1 MAKHYEPPK
10 SNKLTSISAWSDLV
24 RNRFWYLLIALLFAF
39 SIIAYFGA
47 GPSGM
52 GGGASDSRDRGMNET
67 VATVNGEPITR
78 GEVESAM
85 QRVKQF
91 SQGNDANAVQ
101 FEGMMLGQ
109 LVDQAILRSEAKK
122 QGLTVS
128 DADVDKQFAEMK
140 KGADGKEMSDSDFR
154 ARLAEQGISENQLRD
169 EIRRGLS
176 GKVVMDKIAA
186 QQKVTEEDLRNE
198 YEEVKL
204 RHILVSTSKL
214 PDAQAKAKAEKIL
227 AEVKAGKDF
236 ATLANEYSD
245 DPGNAPIDPKT
256 KKPGP
261 KKGGFMDWAMANT
274 YVPEFAAAA
283 VALKPGETSGLVK
296 TQFGYHI
303 IKLEDKR
310 AKLPKDFD
318 KDKAKLLEDLKQKR
332 ASKPQQDFIDQAR
345 KTAKIEWKDP
355 AFKWKYDYNKL
366 NGAMGMM
373 MPLGGDREKQQQAF
387 LTELKAYVAKN
398 PDDSQAQM
406 VLGKQLDN
414 QLMMSALPS
423 LPGKPAN
430 QPKPTAADKDKLRA
444 EVIAA
449 YEGALKRSEDQS
461 TRFRLAQL
469 YQEAKQPD
477 KALEQLLK
485 IKKFSAWDD
494 AGSGAKF
501 THEQLQQ
508 RFKELGRADLAAEES
523 KKIAELTA
531 AEEKQKKE
539 EAAAAAAAKASAS
552 TAPTAPSSPSG
563 ATQTPASAKPG
574 DKQNDKP
581 AASNS
586 ANAPAPKSGQ

>member
-1 MAKHYEPPK
+1 
-10 SNKLTSISAWSDLV
+10 
-24 RNRFWYLLIALLFAF
+24 
-39 SIIAYFGA
+39 
-47 GPSGM
+47 
-52 GGGASDSRDRGMNET
+52 
-67 VATVNGEPITR
+67 
-78 GEVESAM
+78 
-85 QRVKQF
+85 
-91 SQGNDANAVQ
+91 
-101 FEGMMLGQ
+101 
-109 LVDQAILRSEAKK
+109 
-122 QGLTVS
+122 
-128 DADVDKQFAEMK
+128 
-140 KGADGKEMSDSDFR
+140 
-154 ARLAEQGISENQLRD
+154 
-169 EIRRGLS
+169 
-176 GKVVMDKIAA
+176 
-186 QQKVTEEDLRNE
+186 VTEEDLRNE

-355 AFKWKYDYNKL
+355 AYKWKYDYNKL

-373 MPLGGDREKQQQAF
+373 MPLGGDREQQQQAF

-430 QPKPTAADKDKLRA
+430 QPKPTATDKDKLRA

-552 TAPTAPSSPSG
+552 TAPTAPTASTAPTAPSG

-574 DKQNDKP
+574 DKQSDKP